1 MDLLLG
7 GIINILSIDE
17 GNVAQTEH
25 FVVISKY
32 LLCHVAGEA
41 VITWSWNDRL
51 VSAGAMKVLSP
62 LYIRRGK
69 LTSAANRLIGSTTGC
84 TITEKAPTRAFS
96 WLKAA
101 TSAFTFRTL
110 C

>member
-1 MDLLLG
+1 MELLLG

-17 GNVAQTEH
+17 GNRIVTQTEH

-32 LLCHVAGEA
+32 LLCHVSGEA

-62 LYIRRGK
+62 SL
-69 LTSAANRLIGSTTGC
+69 SGSGC
-84 TITEKAPTRAFS
+84 
-96 WLKAA
+96 
-101 TSAFTFRTL
+101 
-110 C
+110 